1 MRRWAGW
8 MSNGNHVVIVDYGM
22 GNLFSVERACERV
35 GLSCA
40 ITSSPHDLPAADGVI
55 LPGVGGMPD
64 AMRVLVTSGLREGIL
79 QAVSEGLPL
88 FGICLGLQLIMTE
101 GTEFEPHEGL
111 GIIPGKG
118 VRLAD
123 PRQDG

>member
-1 MRRWAGW
+1 
-8 MSNGNHVVIVDYGM
+8 
-22 GNLFSVERACERV
+22 
-35 GLSCA
+35 
-40 ITSSPHDLPAADGVI
+40 
-55 LPGVGGMPD
+55 MPD

-111 GIIPGKG
+111 GIIPGKV

-123 PRQDG
+123 PRQDGRALKVPHVGWTSIWRPQAKGPSALRDPWAGTPLEGSEDGVEM